1 MELLDRYL
9 QAVKKHLPWKRQDD
23 ILAELRANLE
33 AQLEDKEAALGRPL
47 TQGEAEDWLR
57 QIGPPMRVAARYQ
70 PQQYLIGSSFF
81 PTYWFVLRLA
91 FMWSMII
98 YAIVN
103 AVLIATQTPN
113 GNAILEAVLRVP
125 GILMTVAAWV
135 TLIFAVIEFAAAHY
149 PAKCEELTGVSR
161 GKFSSMNWLPGFSDD
176 WTPSTLPPLEKE
188 AADGEKPR
196 SYAHAV
202 AEVIFG
208 FIFLIWLLLIP
219 RYPYL
224 LMGPGA
230 YYLRSSPFQLAP
242 FWVAFYWSVV
252 ALNVLQL
259 VWRSVNLVRGAW
271 QKSRRLEHIVMSA
284 FGLIPLG
291 LVLNV
296 REQVY
301 VTLQHPALD
310 QARYGATVDAINKGI
325 HLSASIVCAIAVL
338 TLAWEIGQMS
348 VGSYRK
354 RA

>member
-23 ILAELRANLE
+23 IIAELRANLE
-33 AQLEDKEAALGRPL
+33 AQLEDKEAELGRPL

-57 QIGPPMRVAARYQ
+57 QIGAPIQVAARYL
-70 PQQYLIGSSFF
+70 PQQYLIGPALF

-98 YAIVN
+98 YAILS

-113 GNAILEAVLRVP
+113 GTAFLEAVLRAP

-135 TLIFAVIEFAAAHY
+135 TLIFAAIEFTAAHY
-149 PAKCEELTGVSR
+149 PEKCPAIAGVTAE
-161 GKFSSMNWLPGFSDD
+161 

-188 AADGEKPR
+188 DAAGKKPR
-196 SYAHAV
+196 HFSHAV
-202 AEVIFG
+202 AEVVFG
-208 FIFLIWLLLIP
+208 YIFLIWLLLIP
-219 RYPYL
+219 HYPYL

-230 YYLRSSPFQLAP
+230 FYLHASPFRLAP

-259 VWRSVNLVRGAW
+259 GWRSVDLARGAW
-271 QKSRRLEHIVMSA
+271 QKSRRLQHIVMSA

-291 LVLNV
+291 LLLNV
-296 REQVY
+296 RDQVY
-301 VTLQHPALD
+301 VTLAHPALD
-310 QARYGATVDAINKGI
+310 QARYGAAVDSINKAI
-325 HLSASIVCAIAVL
+325 HLGAMIVLAITIL
-338 TLAWEIGQMS
+338 SLAWEIGQM
-348 VGSYRK
+348 GMDAYRK
-354 RA
+354 RVAGMR

>member
-23 ILAELRANLE
+23 IIAELRANLE
-33 AQLEDKEAALGRPL
+33 AQLEDKEAGLGRPL
-47 TQGEAEDWLR
+47 TQGETEDWLR

-70 PQQYLIGSSFF
+70 PQQYLIGPALF

-98 YAIVN
+98 YAIVS

-113 GNAILEAVLRVP
+113 GTAFLEAVLRVP

-135 TLIFAVIEFAAAHY
+135 TLIFAAIEFTAAHY
-149 PAKCEELTGVSR
+149 PEKCPEIAGVTAE
-161 GKFSSMNWLPGFSDD
+161 

-188 AADGEKPR
+188 DAAGKKPR
-196 SYAHAV
+196 HFSHAV
-202 AEVIFG
+202 AEVVFG
-208 FIFLIWLLLIP
+208 YIFLIWLLLIP
-219 RYPYL
+219 HYPYL

-230 YYLRSSPFQLAP
+230 FYLHGSPFQLAH

-259 VWRSVNLVRGAW
+259 AWRSVDLARGAW
-271 QKSRRLEHIVMSA
+271 QKSQRLQHIVMSA

-291 LVLNV
+291 LFITV
-296 REQVY
+296 RDHVY

-310 QARYGATVDAINKGI
+310 QARYGAAVDAINKSL
-325 HLSASIVCAIAVL
+325 HLSALIVLAITVL
-338 TLAWEIGQMS
+338 SLAWEIGQMS
-348 VGSYRK
+348 ADSYRK
-354 RA
+354 RVASLR